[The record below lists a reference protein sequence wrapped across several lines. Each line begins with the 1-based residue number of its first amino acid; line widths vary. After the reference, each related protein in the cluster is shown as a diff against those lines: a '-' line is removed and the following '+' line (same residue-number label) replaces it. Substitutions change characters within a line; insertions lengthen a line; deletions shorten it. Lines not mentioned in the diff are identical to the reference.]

1 MLKLQDCL
9 GVVEGAEVRLV
20 LEDDVDVRRNV
31 VLQEEGVHAL
41 AGFLRRVFRRREL
54 VSRREGNLVLLGTE
68 AEGVCEVCGEGTM
81 ADIIIGVINIIIII
95 IRVEWGITNLGDK
108 GLLPYF
114 SLFSPQSADLVSTPS
129 VYSPLP

>member
-68 AEGVCEVCGEGTM
+68 AEGVCEVCGEGMM
-81 ADIIIGVINIIIII
+81 ADIIMVLLISLLLL
-95 IRVEWGITNLGDK
+95 LG
-108 GLLPYF
+108 
-114 SLFSPQSADLVSTPS
+114 
-129 VYSPLP
+129 